1 MASDDDKVLQRN
13 NNSRRVGFDSRQL
26 KQRRESK
33 VKQITKM
40 RRLTNMSC
48 LILLLVMMHP
58 LSIQAKEGEP
68 VTETDTTSAI
78 VFVGD
83 VDILE
88 EPGSPEAG
96 QPGSQGPQGSPGPG
110 GGPGSKWYSLPQ
122 TGSVGNTA
130 SQLAGIIPLA
140 GAVFFIYAAK
150 PKRVSGSVKIKTF

>member
-1 MASDDDKVLQRN
+1 
-13 NNSRRVGFDSRQL
+13 
-26 KQRRESK
+26 
-33 VKQITKM
+33 
-40 RRLTNMSC
+40 MSC

-58 LSIQAKEGEP
+58 LFIQAREGES

-83 VDILE
+83 EEILD
-88 EPGSPEAG
+88 EPELPESG

-130 SQLAGIIPLA
+130 TQLAGIILLA
-140 GAVFFIYAAK
+140 GAVYLFIYTAK
-150 PKRVSGSVKIKTF
+150 PKRVSS